1 MYDKKHLDKVLE
13 NVYHNINQYVS
24 LLQMR
29 DADIKFVTFNDEDI
43 DEDDLVDNPEDK
55 ENLEKVVEQ
64 LNDIFSK

>member
-1 MYDKKHLDKVLE
+1 
-13 NVYHNINQYVS
+13 
-24 LLQMR
+24 MR